1 MEHLIPDAWSTLLAP
16 AIRSARFDSL
26 ERFLKEERQKG
37 LSVFPEERNIFRAF
51 DATDPATLKVVI
63 LGQDPY
69 HGEGEATGL
78 SFAVPNSL
86 KKKPPSLRNILTE
99 LATDLGTPPPEAQ
112 SDLSGWADQGVL
124 LLNTILTVRANEPLS
139 HRKKG
144 WEEFTDSAI
153 SSLNE
158 LDEPLIFVLWGA
170 HAQSKKSLLQNPKHK
185 IIESP
190 HPSPLS
196 AYRGFFGSR
205 VFSKINAELY
215 LAGKPPIDWLRIS
228 CD

>member
-1 MEHLIPDAWSTLLAP
+1 MDHLIPRAWTRHLEP
-16 AIRSARFDSL
+16 AVESVHFQSL
-26 ERFLKEERQKG
+26 KRFLARERDSG
-37 LSVFPEERNIFRAF
+37 ARIFPEEKHVFRAF
-51 DATDPATLKVVI
+51 SATTPETLRVVI

-99 LATDLGTPPPEAQ
+99 LASDLGAAPPSGA
-112 SDLSGWADQGVL
+112 SDLTGWADQGVL

-139 HRKKG
+139 HRGKG
-144 WEEFTDSAI
+144 WEEFTDSVLDC
-153 SSLNE
+153 LNE
-158 LDEPLIFVLWGA
+158 LPKPLIFVLWGA
-170 HAQSKKSLLQNPKHK
+170 HAQSKKRLIGNPRHT
-185 IIESP
+185 ILESP

-205 VFSKINAELY
+205 VFSKINAELES
-215 LAGKPPIDWLRIS
+215 AGKPAIDWLRIS
-228 CD
+228 NN